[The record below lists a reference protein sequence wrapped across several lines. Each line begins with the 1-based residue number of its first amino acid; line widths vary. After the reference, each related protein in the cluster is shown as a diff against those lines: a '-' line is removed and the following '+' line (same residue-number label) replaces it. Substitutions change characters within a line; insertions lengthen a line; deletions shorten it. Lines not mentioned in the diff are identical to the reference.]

1 MHSQIPETHTTVLD
15 LKKAIKRDYE
25 LNQKRLANREQ
36 RSNNINSGG
45 SGSSGPSNSS
55 KPPKR
60 ESSKEHRHRH
70 RHHNHHQQDL
80 QQQQDLQN
88 SSSIKYHAGHKLTKI
103 SWHYIWRTYYLECDG
118 EPLTDDSQ
126 LLSHYG
132 VRNKSNLRF
141 MKKIKHIRRQSKKK
155 QKF

>member
-36 RSNNINSGG
+36 RSNNANSGG
-45 SGSSGPSNSS
+45 SGSSGPSKSS

-70 RHHNHHQQDL
+70 GHHSHHHHQQ
-80 QQQQDLQN
+80 QELQN
-88 SSSIKYHAGHKLTKI
+88 SSPIKYHAGHKLTKI
-103 SWHYIWRTYYLECDG
+103 SWRYIWRTYYLEYDG

-141 MKKIKHIRRQSKKK
+141 IKKSKHIRRQNKKK
-155 QKF
+155 